1 MVTNTF
7 AVLAALASLCAG
19 AATDQRHVQPE
30 ISWRDGDVVVVQCQ
44 IPYFTAWQQK
54 WHTSSVLDLRLS
66 YKQEGDQYK
75 EERVA
80 HLLYGKL
87 LGKDGR
93 FDEDPMVNAQAVETP
108 LGRPALRVTM
118 PLSDQGVFFCHI
130 KYQSSQ
136 KSGNVTYSYKI
147 DHGFLEESREVA
159 NGSLTLR
166 NVKGHEVNVT
176 WVSGTAGGQTGPAF
190 VLSRGLLDQSNCPV
204 NRPRSDILYLDRGG
218 LPLFNDTLLLDVQS
232 PSEDQ
237 KVFQIRL
244 FVKAG
249 VSCSPNCVYYGEASG
264 REWHSQE
271 QNTCVTEHHQKDDDD
286 GYYHLVKNTNSLV
299 IACVCLPSLIIVC
312 IVCWWMKATGITA
325 WVRKCIQNI
334 HCQRQEGGGAARVQA
349 PGANDVADA
358 QRQGG
363 GGGNATGVQGQGGGN
378 ATGVQGQGGGG
389 NATGVQGQGGGNATG
404 VQGQGGGGNATGVQ
418 GQGGGNATGVQGQG
432 GGGNATG
439 VQGQGGGNATGV
451 QGQGGGGNATGVQ
464 GQRGGGNATGVQGQ
478 GGGNA
483 TGVQGQGGGGNATGV
498 QGQGGGNATG
508 VQGQGGGNATGVQ
521 GQGGGN
527 ATGVQGQ
534 GGGGTATGVQ
544 GQGGGG
550 NATGVQGQGGG
561 GNATGVQGQGGGG
574 NAAGVQGQG
583 GGNATGVQR
592 QCGGNATGVQGQ
604 GGGGSATVVQR
615 QGGGGTATGVQVQ
628 GDGNAGGVQGQGGGG
643 TATGVQVQGDGNA
656 GGVQGQGG
664 GGTATG
670 VQVQGDGNA
679 GGVQGQ
685 GGGGTATGVQVQGDG
700 NDGGVQ
706 GQGSGGNVTGVQ
718 GQIGADGK
726 NALGAD
732 VSEKA
737 THVKQY
743 PHSNHAT
750 KRNSIRLEECEPND
764 NQWVSDR
771 DAKENVVMLRPH
783 GHPPVQLE
791 GTEREPLMSDV

>member
-1 MVTNTF
+1 MATNTF

-19 AATDQRHVQPE
+19 ATTDQRHVQSE

-44 IPYFTAWQQK
+44 IPYFIAWQQK

-176 WVSGTAGGQTGPAF
+176 WVLGTAGGQTGPAF

-232 PSEDQ
+232 PSEGDQ

-271 QNTCVTEHHQKDDDD
+271 QNTCVTEDHQKDDDD

-299 IACVCLPSLIIVC
+299 VACVCLLSLIIVC

-334 HCQRQEGGGAARVQA
+334 HCQRQEGGGAVGVQA
-349 PGANDVADA
+349 PGANDDPGVQRQGGNNGAGVQAPGANDDPGIQRQGGNNGAGVQAPGANDDPGVQRQGGNNGAGVQAPGANDDPGVQRQGGNNGAGVQAPGANDDPGVQRQGGNNGAGVQAPGANNVADA

-363 GGGNATGVQGQGGGN
+363 GGGNATGVQGQGGGGGN
-378 ATGVQGQGGGG
+378 ATGVQRQGGGGG
-389 NATGVQGQGGGNATG
+389 NATGVQGQGGGS
-404 VQGQGGGGNATGVQ
+404 
-418 GQGGGNATGVQGQG
+418 
-432 GGGNATG
+432 
-439 VQGQGGGNATGV
+439 
-451 QGQGGGGNATGVQ
+451 
-464 GQRGGGNATGVQGQ
+464 
-478 GGGNA
+478 
-483 TGVQGQGGGGNATGV
+483 
-498 QGQGGGNATG
+498 
-508 VQGQGGGNATGVQ
+508 
-521 GQGGGN
+521 
-527 ATGVQGQ
+527 
-534 GGGGTATGVQ
+534 
-544 GQGGGG
+544 
-550 NATGVQGQGGG
+550 
-561 GNATGVQGQGGGG
+561 
-574 NAAGVQGQG
+574 
-583 GGNATGVQR
+583 NATGVQR
-592 QCGGNATGVQGQ
+592 QGGGSNATG
-604 GGGGSATVVQR
+604 VQR
-615 QGGGGTATGVQVQ
+615 QGGGGYSV
-628 GDGNAGGVQGQGGGG
+628 AGSQGQGGGG

-656 GGVQGQGG
+656 GGVQEQGG
-664 GGTATG
+664 
-670 VQVQGDGNA
+670 
-679 GGVQGQ
+679 
-685 GGGGTATGVQVQGDG
+685 
-700 NDGGVQ
+700 
-706 GQGSGGNVTGVQ
+706 GGNVTGVQ
-718 GQIGADGK
+718 GQIGAGGK

-750 KRNSIRLEECEPND
+750 KRNSIRLEESESHD
-764 NQWVSDR
+764 NQLVSDR
-771 DAKENVVMLRPH
+771 DAKENVVVLRSH
-783 GHPPVQLE
+783 EYLSFELE
-791 GTEREPLMSDV
+791 FTETDPLMSNVSSSAFPAMLDFQSGE